1 MKRHTFA
8 LEIEQ
13 GKMHEFRNGLGVIWK
28 EFTAFLDEREITNF
42 SIWNAENIVFG
53 YFESKDD
60 FEFQEKDREKAA
72 GWENSCQKVYRW
84 ISTPFENMRLMYHDF
99 GVIRESKEL
108 IRHRVFM
115 TRLKEGAEEEYKR
128 RHDALIM
135 ERGEEITKGPD
146 SNFSI
151 WNAGGY
157 IFGYN
162 EIDTTMEHEMT
173 EEERE
178 ASIQWETRMLEIM
191 SWITNDVD
199 WITGEVHESIKRL
212 GWHA

>member
-1 MKRHTFA
+1 
-8 LEIEQ
+8 
-13 GKMHEFRNGLGVIWK
+13 MHEFRNGLGVIWK

-128 RHDALIM
+128 RHDALII

>member
-13 GKMHEFRNGLGVIWK
+13 GKIHEFRNRLGVIWK

-60 FEFQEKDREKAA
+60 FAFQEKDREKAA
-72 GWENSCQKVYRW
+72 GWENSGQKVYRW
-84 ISTPFENMRLMYHDF
+84 ISTPFEDMRLMYHDF

-178 ASIQWETRMLEIM
+178 ASIQWETHMLEIM